1 MLPLYAILLSKPVM
15 NLGGLVA
22 GSSVD
27 WETCRSVTQEQGSL
41 AKGEN
46 YLLHSVSVIWSIKLY
61 TTRNW
66 KLYPQY
72 RALVPNTTP
81 TWTWLYVGVRN
92 LDGKPIYWDSAVKT
106 LVDPQGNALPIT
118 PKGKRV
124 FWDPEEERFE
134 DLNGVALTS
143 DELLDPRITPTP
155 ETWIDTNLLLVGVLL
170 PSYENL
176 FYNKTTQ
183 QLQLNDGTVVA
194 ALEDGTP
201 IHYDDDAGVRSEE
214 HTSEL
219 QSH

>member
-1 MLPLYAILLSKPVM
+1 MLF
-15 NLGGLVA
+15 
-22 GSSVD
+22 
-27 WETCRSVTQEQGSL
+27 RS
-41 AKGEN
+41 
-46 YLLHSVSVIWSIKLY
+46 
-61 TTRNW
+61 
-66 KLYPQY
+66 PQY

-201 IHYDDDAGVRSEE
+201 IHYDDDAGVVINDNTDTEIVRNDNFLGLRRGRVNIYDANSLKIRETFE
-214 HTSEL
+214 T
-219 QSH
+219 